1 MSDKLDPGN
10 RYGGAARL
18 YGRAGF
24 ARIRAA
30 RVLVVGVGGVGS
42 WTVEALARSGV
53 GTLGLCDLDD
63 VCVTN
68 TNRQIHAV
76 DGTVGMAKVEAM
88 RSRVA
93 LIDPT
98 MKVEGI
104 QRFFTKSASAEILG
118 AGWDVV
124 VDAIDVMNPKC
135 QLIADCLAADIPVVT
150 CGGAGGKSDPTQIR
164 SDDLASARN
173 DPMLRR
179 VRSLLRREFGFA
191 QRNKDPFG
199 VRAVFCLQNPVYP
212 WANGSVCNKPE
223 MGESLRLDCAS
234 GFGTSCAMTGSLG
247 FAAAAE
253 ALDVVVCGSDHG
265 DQV

>member
-1 MSDKLDPGN
+1 
-10 RYGGAARL
+10 
-18 YGRAGF
+18 
-24 ARIRAA
+24 
-30 RVLVVGVGGVGS
+30 
-42 WTVEALARSGV
+42 
-53 GTLGLCDLDD
+53 
-63 VCVTN
+63 
-68 TNRQIHAV
+68 
-76 DGTVGMAKVEAM
+76 
-88 RSRVA
+88 
-93 LIDPT
+93 
-98 MKVEGI
+98 
-104 QRFFTKSASAEILG
+104 
-118 AGWDVV
+118 V